1 MGAEMPALS
10 AAATTVRRRAAG
22 QPRNSDGMLPRAAV
36 LPIVPTRR
44 SAERLRARK
53 PLTMGRKPTSKRW
66 TELRAEALDS
76 AAVAAAGWSQLRA
89 PRGPSRSGCH

>member
-10 AAATTVRRRAAG
+10 AATTVQRRAAE
-22 QPRNSDGMLPRAAV
+22 QPRNLVGMLPRAAE

-44 SAERLRARK
+44 STERLRARK
-53 PLTMGRKPTSKRW
+53 PLTMGRKPISKKW
-66 TELRAEALDS
+66 TELRAGALGS
-76 AAVAAAGWSQLRA
+76 AAAAAGWSPLRE